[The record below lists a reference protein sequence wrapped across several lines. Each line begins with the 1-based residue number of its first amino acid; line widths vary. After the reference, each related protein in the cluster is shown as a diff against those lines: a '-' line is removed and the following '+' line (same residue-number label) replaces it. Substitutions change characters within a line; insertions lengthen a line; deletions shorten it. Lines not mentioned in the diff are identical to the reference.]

1 MTHADR
7 FPPAAP
13 SVISDGSVTVHQ
25 ARDQTVITEPRLVD
39 VKNAD
44 YGSNTPGATGAAG
57 ADSTVPGPTGATG
70 PMGAGETGPTG
81 ATGADSTVPGPTG
94 PAGESITGPTGATGA
109 DSTVPGPTGPT
120 GSGGLGSSTATIYYL
135 DHSGNPQ
142 SMNVVVP

>member
-57 ADSTVPGPTGATG
+57 AD
-70 PMGAGETGPTG
+70 
-81 ATGADSTVPGPTG
+81 
-94 PAGESITGPTGATGA
+94 
-109 DSTVPGPTGPT
+109 
-120 GSGGLGSSTATIYYL
+120 GLGTATATITYL
-135 DHSGNPQ
+135 NALSIPTTAT
-142 SMNVVVP
+142 VVIH